1 MIQLST
7 TDLITVTAGLYIHVF
22 PAVGPTED
30 GRARPVRGDLEPRVL
45 ALGPPVVA
53 PVGRVVGGGLGH
65 HEAVETEPELADVRG
80 HLADGEDTGRAVRPS
95 ALET

>member
-1 MIQLST
+1 M
-7 TDLITVTAGLYIHVF
+7 
-22 PAVGPTED
+22 
-30 GRARPVRGDLEPRVL
+30 L